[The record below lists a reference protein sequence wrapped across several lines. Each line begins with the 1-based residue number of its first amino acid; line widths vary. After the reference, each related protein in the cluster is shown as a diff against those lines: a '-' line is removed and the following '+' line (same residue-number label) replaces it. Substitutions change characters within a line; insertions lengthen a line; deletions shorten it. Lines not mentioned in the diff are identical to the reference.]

1 MMNQKYYDAIVNA
14 VGNPVGQY
22 ESIINH
28 DPDGFVLEYLKDIYV
43 SVNRRW
49 VGVYKGWNEL
59 SNVIH
64 MGMPE
69 EYYNDKICNSNYSDE
84 EKQLIAKVIL
94 ALIDVWNEE
103 KVK

>member
-1 MMNQKYYDAIVNA
+1 MMNQKYYDAIVNT

-22 ESIINH
+22 ESIINY

-49 VGVYKGWNEL
+49 IGVYKGWNEL

-69 EYYNDKICNSNYSDE
+69 EYYHDKICNSNYSDE

-103 KVK
+103 KA

>member
-1 MMNQKYYDAIVNA
+1 MMNQKYYDVIVNT

-22 ESIINH
+22 ESIINY

-49 VGVYKGWNEL
+49 IGVNKGWNEL

-69 EYYNDKICNSNYSDE
+69 EYYQDKIWNSNYSDE
-84 EKQLIAKVIL
+84 EKQLIGKVIL

-103 KVK
+103 KA